1 MLLVADSGSS
11 KTDWM
16 LSMPDNTS
24 LEIHSAGINPY
35 FLNEKDMVRI
45 LHQAKDFDAYADDV
59 SEIYFFGAGCSS
71 PDKRELVSNALSERF
86 KNAYISVESDL
97 LGSAYAT
104 CGNHKGFS
112 CVLGTGSN
120 ISFFN
125 GESVA
130 ENKHGLGFILGDEGS
145 GTFFGKK
152 IITDFFYQKMPK
164 NIDAIFKRKYNLT
177 KEIVIKHVYQKPAA
191 NIYLASFARFMS
203 VLQPNDPYRKSL
215 LEFGFQKYVTSNIM
229 SFENYREFK
238 CHFVGSIAYHFQ
250 DELRAVCK
258 QHDVG
263 VGKILNKPILELF
276 NFIKTREKF

>member
-16 LSMPDNTS
+16 LSLPENGPF
-24 LEIHSAGINPY
+24 EIHSAGINPY
-35 FLNEKDMVRI
+35 FLGEKDMIRI

-59 SEIYFFGAGCSS
+59 TEVYFFGAGCSS

-104 CGNHKGFS
+104 CGSHKGFS

-125 GESVA
+125 GETVA
-130 ENKHGLGFILGDEGS
+130 ENKHGLGFVLGDEGS

-152 IITDFFYQKMPK
+152 LITDFLYQKMPK
-164 NIDAIFKRKYNLT
+164 NVETLFKRKYNLT

-191 NIYLASFARFMS
+191 NIYLASFTRFIS
-203 VLQPNDPYRKSL
+203 DLSPNDNYRQNL
-215 LEFGFQKYVTSNIM
+215 LNYGFEKYVTSNIM
-229 SFENYREFK
+229 SFENYRDFK
-238 CHFVGSIAYHFQ
+238 CHFVGSLAYHFQ
-250 DELRAVCK
+250 EILKDVCK
-258 QHDVG
+258 KHQVE
-263 VGKILNKPILELF
+263 VGKILSKPIHDLYK
-276 NFIKTREKF
+276 FIKAREGF